1 MTGPHPTPRTRP
13 AQGDPQTPGPHA
25 TSVTT
30 AVPPRCP
37 TRTRLYRAGALVDE
51 GFPAERISEHL
62 TAHDDTVVWLDLHDP
77 DEADLAILVEEF
89 GLHPLAVEDAVVDE
103 QRPKADRYR
112 THLFVNLY
120 AVQVR
125 DGGCELLTSEMSAF
139 VTPRAL
145 ITVRKADFDVDVVE
159 TRWDASAD
167 LAENGVGFLVHGWLD
182 AVVDGQHRAAQQL
195 DDLADEL
202 EEALFDPDH
211 DVDVRR
217 RGFELRTSLAALR
230 RVTVPMREVLARLLR
245 DDEHIRLARP
255 AMVPYFEDVHDHAL
269 GAAETVDATRD
280 HVTTILDSYAT
291 EQGNELNVITR
302 KLAAWAAIIAVPT
315 AITGWYGQ
323 NVPYPGF
330 DQPWGFVSST
340 SLIVLLAGII
350 YLMLRRKG
358 WL

>member
-1 MTGPHPTPRTRP
+1 MTGPYATPRTVP
-13 AQGDPQTPGPHA
+13 AHGDPQTPGPRAH
-25 TSVTT
+25 SVTT

-37 TRTRLYRAGALVDE
+37 TRTRLYRDGTLVEE
-51 GFPAERISEHL
+51 GFPAERISEQL
-62 TAHDDTVVWLDLHDP
+62 AAHHDAVVWLDLHDP
-77 DEADLAILVEEF
+77 DEADLAILVDEF

-103 QRPKADRYR
+103 QRPKADRYSS
-112 THLFVNLY
+112 HLFVNLY
-120 AVQVR
+120 AVEVR
-125 DGGCELLTSEMSAF
+125 DAGCELVTSEMSAF

-145 ITVRKADFDVDVVE
+145 ITVRKADFDIDVVE
-159 TRWDASAD
+159 ARWDAAAD
-167 LAENGVGFLVHGWLD
+167 LAGNGVGFLVHGWLD
-182 AVVDGQHRAAQQL
+182 AVVDGHHRAAQRL

-202 EEALFDPDH
+202 EDALFEPGT

-217 RGFELRTSLAALR
+217 RGFELRKSLAGLR
-230 RVTVPMREVLARLLR
+230 RVTVPMREVLARVLR
-245 DDEHIRLARP
+245 DDEHIRLARA

-280 HVTTILDSYAT
+280 HVATILDSNAT

-315 AITGWYGQ
+315 AVTGWYGQ

-330 DQPWGFVSST
+330 EQPWGFVTST
-340 SLIVLLAGII
+340 AVIVVLAGLV
-350 YLMLRRKG
+350 YFSLRRKG

>member
-1 MTGPHPTPRTRP
+1 M
-13 AQGDPQTPGPHA
+13 
-25 TSVTT
+25 
-30 AVPPRCP
+30 
-37 TRTRLYRAGALVDE
+37 
-51 GFPAERISEHL
+51 
-62 TAHDDTVVWLDLHDP
+62 
-77 DEADLAILVEEF
+77 
-89 GLHPLAVEDAVVDE
+89 
-103 QRPKADRYR
+103 
-112 THLFVNLY
+112 
-120 AVQVR
+120 
-125 DGGCELLTSEMSAF
+125 
-139 VTPRAL
+139 
-145 ITVRKADFDVDVVE
+145 
-159 TRWDASAD
+159 
-167 LAENGVGFLVHGWLD
+167 
-182 AVVDGQHRAAQQL
+182 
-195 DDLADEL
+195 
-202 EEALFDPDH
+202 FDPDH